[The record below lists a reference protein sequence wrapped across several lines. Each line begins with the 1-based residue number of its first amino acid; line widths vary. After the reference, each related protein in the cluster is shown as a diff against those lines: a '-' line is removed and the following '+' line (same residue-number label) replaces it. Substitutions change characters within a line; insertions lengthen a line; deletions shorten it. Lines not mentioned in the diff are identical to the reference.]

1 MRNPLSKFVLASL
14 CAATLLNGCS
24 KSNLSSPQ
32 STPTDDNTVVTPHVY
47 GVLPPDPA
55 EYSNIPL
62 YSPETFS
69 GKITDLSVNGAAPAV
84 YTLVNPPVRNQGQ
97 IGSCTAFCGTE
108 TYEILYY
115 YGHSNTFPT
124 TLSPAYLYYCE
135 RVKIQKQSISADN
148 GASMAN
154 IPQALQKYGLCLET
168 LYAYPSSDKSTAYNT
183 APSSAAVSNALG
195 FEIGQA
201 KTSYARV
208 NSGDT
213 AAVKNLLR
221 NNIPVM
227 MGLNVYDNSKYQ
239 YFEGLNTK
247 NYTYNPLTSTGALAS
262 GVQLLGG
269 HATPIIGYDDTKQA
283 FLVQNSWGTNWG
295 NKGFYYMPYSVFMST
310 KIVPQGGVYYATLN

>member
-1 MRNPLSKFVLASL
+1 MLLASTL
-14 CAATLLNGCS
+14 AAVV
-24 KSNLSSPQ
+24 LSACTKKDLTQ
-32 STPTDDNTVVTPHVY
+32 SASIEDNTVIVPHVY
-47 GVLPPDPA
+47 GVLPPDEQ
-55 EYSNIPL
+55 EYLQVPL
-62 YSPETFS
+62 YSATSFN
-69 GKITDLSVNGAAPAV
+69 GKSDLSVAGPAPNV
-84 YTLVNPPVRNQGQ
+84 YTLSTPAVRNQGS

-115 YGHSNTFPT
+115 YAHGSFPT
-124 TLSPAYLYYCE
+124 TLSPAFLYYCE

-154 IPQALQKYGLCLET
+154 IPQSLQLYGLCLESM
-168 LYAYPSSDKSTAYNT
+168 YAYPSSDKSTAYNT
-183 APSSAAVSNALG
+183 APAAADFTNALG
-195 FEIGQA
+195 YEIGKA
-201 KTSYARV
+201 KTSYARI

-227 MGLNVYDNSKYQ
+227 VGLNVYDNSKYQ

-247 NYTYNPLTSTGALAS
+247 GYTYNPLTTS
-262 GVQLLGG
+262 GSLVSGLQLLGG
-269 HATPIIGYDDTKQA
+269 HATPIIGYDDTKKA

>member
-1 MRNPLSKFVLASL
+1 MKNPVSKILLVTILAGVI
-14 CAATLLNGCS
+14 LNACS
-24 KSNLSSPQ
+24 KSNLNAPQ
-32 STPTDDNTVVTPHVY
+32 SQSTDDNTVIIPHVY
-47 GVLPPDPA
+47 GVLPPDPN
-55 EYSNIPL
+55 EYSTIPL
-62 YSPETFS
+62 YSPETFN
-69 GKITDLSVNGAAPAV
+69 GKITNSVNGVAPSV
-84 YTLVNPPVRNQGQ
+84 YTLANPAVRNQGQ

-108 TYEILYY
+108 AYEILYY
-115 YGHSNTFPT
+115 YGHNNTFPT
-124 TLSPAYLYYCE
+124 TLSPAFLYYCE
-135 RVKIQKQSISADN
+135 RVKIEKQSISADN

-154 IPQALQKYGLCLET
+154 IPQSLQKYGLCLES
-168 LYAYPSSDKSTAYNT
+168 LYAYPSSDKSTAYKT
-183 APSSAAVSNALG
+183 APTTADFTNGLSYV
-195 FEIGQA
+195 IGQA

-247 NYTYNPLTSTGALAS
+247 SYTYNPLTSTGALAS

-310 KIVPQGGVYYATLN
+310 KIVPQGSVYYATLN